1 MSLSLKSVMQ
11 EYRTGT
17 NNINILNIFNQLP
30 YQICVAG
37 LFQID
42 MTVLSNWDYE
52 IAMLNTLKISI
63 HKYLCFRHA
72 NYQVYLQK
80 KIYICPIH
88 GTTQTQ
94 NDIEPDVAVCSMLFF
109 QVLDETENVRRLF
122 YTKELTLQSE
132 LAETIRRLKG
142 LPLRRKY
149 PNWEPNLTKSA
160 SPT

>member
-17 NNINILNIFNQLP
+17 NNINILNIFKQLP

-37 LFQID
+37 LSQID
-42 MTVLSNWDYE
+42 MTVLSNRDYE
-52 IAMLNTLKISI
+52 IARLNALKISI
-63 HKYLCFRHA
+63 HKYLRFRHE

-80 KIYICPIH
+80 KFSSVLSTAQLRHKMTLNQMWRSAPCH
-88 GTTQTQ
+88 FFRFWMKLKMLGGSFTQR
-94 NDIEPDVAVCSMLFF
+94 NSRCKVNS
-109 QVLDETENVRRLF
+109 
-122 YTKELTLQSE
+122 
-132 LAETIRRLKG
+132 AETIRRLKG
-142 LPLRRKY
+142 LLLRRKY